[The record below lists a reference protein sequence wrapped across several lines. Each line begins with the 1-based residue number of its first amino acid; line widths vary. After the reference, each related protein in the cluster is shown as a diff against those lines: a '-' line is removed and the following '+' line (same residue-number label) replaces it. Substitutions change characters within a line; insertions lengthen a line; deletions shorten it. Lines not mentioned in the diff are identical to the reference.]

1 MEEDEPLLSTK
12 DAASVKL
19 SSGFLNSALLA
30 VRPEGFPSEERL
42 SHLPMAVCTG
52 APPDTPAR
60 RGSTLPGPDAGKTR
74 GDRAVP
80 GCWVASPRQ
89 PGGAGLCP
97 APYSPARG
105 PQGRVAGQ
113 EQEES
118 SVLTTEDA
126 RAQQSVWAAQP
137 G

>member
-1 MEEDEPLLSTK
+1 MK
-12 DAASVKL
+12 DTVSVKL
-19 SSGFLNSALLA
+19 SSGF
-30 VRPEGFPSEERL
+30 PEYCSSRCETWRVLPSEERL
-42 SHLPMAVCTG
+42 SHLLMAVCTG

-60 RGSTLPGPDAGKTR
+60 RGLLSLGQTLGRHAGTAR
-74 GDRAVP
+74 VP
-80 GCWVASPRQ
+80 GCWATSPRQ